1 MFPRFISWILASAL
15 VLTAFPVVAQQSSGR
30 STFETAQTHRQSG
43 SSGDLPLQFAPAMQF
58 STGGNAPQGVAVGDF
73 NGDGKPDLVVAN
85 LQQNNVVVLLGNGDG
100 TFGTPIVHSLPNIG
114 VLYGVAVADFNGDGK
129 LDVAVVHGSTDYL
142 ISDVE
147 ILLGNGDGTL
157 GAATAF
163 PSGTDAV
170 TIVTADL
177 NGDGKP
183 DVIVGGAG
191 PSVMGHGGNLSVL
204 FGNGDGTLQPA
215 IPLDVPGYMGGLWS
229 AAVGDFNGDGR
240 LDIVAAQVGPM
251 AGIAVFLQNPD
262 HSFTLGATYQTLYR
276 TGVGVAVADL
286 NNDGKLDVV
295 LTSNMGTAT
304 TFLGNGD
311 GTFQSP
317 IPTFSGNF
325 TEFLALADFNR
336 DGNVD
341 VAFAD
346 YSPTAGP
353 GVLAAAG
360 LGTGNFST
368 SNTVTLNTAG
378 GTRVVAVADF
388 NGDGWPD
395 IVSADA
401 VGNKVSVFLNLTGV
415 DSGALQFVPV
425 TPCRLVDTR
434 PTFGGA
440 GPITGGTAVRF
451 ILPQLAQTK
460 GCASLSSAA
469 AYSLNVTVVPQ
480 HVLSYLIIW
489 PTGEM
494 QPGVST
500 LNSLDG
506 RIKADAATVVAGAN
520 GAVSVYVTETTNV
533 ILDIDGYY
541 APPSFSTLA
550 FYPMAPCRVADTRK
564 SNPIQGLGTPHLSG
578 GVPRDFPVL
587 LSSCN
592 IPTTAQAY
600 SLNFTAVP
608 YPTFGDP
615 LDYLEVWPTGQ
626 RPQHPVSTLNNF
638 TGTIV
643 ANAAI
648 VPAGTTGDI
657 TALASNDTDLVIDIN
672 GYFAPAGTGGL
683 SLYAV
688 TPCRVL
694 DTRLN
699 HGQPFMGTLS
709 PPVDVEGSPCT
720 PPPTAQAYVLNAT
733 VVPVVSLSYLTLW
746 PDLTAR
752 PLQYSTLNAIDGAIT
767 SNMAIVG
774 TTNGK
779 VNAYATSLT
788 QLVLDISAYFA
799 P

>member
-1 MFPRFISWILASAL
+1 MLQRNA
-15 VLTAFPVVAQQSSGR
+15 R
-30 STFETAQTHRQSG
+30 SHRQSG
-43 SSGDLPLQFAPAMQF
+43 GSGDLPLQFAPAVQF
-58 STGGNAPQGVAVGDF
+58 ATGGNAPQGVAVGDF

-85 LQQNNVVVLLGNGDG
+85 LQQNNVAVLLGNGDG
-100 TFGTPIVHSLPNIG
+100 TFGTPIVHSLPTIG

-157 GAATAF
+157 GAPMAF
-163 PSGTDAV
+163 PSATNAV

-191 PSVMGHGGNLSVL
+191 PSVMGRGGNLSVL

-215 IPLDVPGYMGGLWS
+215 IPLDVPGYTGGLWS

-262 HSFTLGATYQTLYR
+262 HSFTLGATYQTLYVQ
-276 TGVGVAVADL
+276 GVGVAVADL

-295 LTSNMGTAT
+295 LTSHMGTAAA
-304 TFLGNGD
+304 FLGNGD
-311 GTFQSP
+311 GTFQPP
-317 IPTFSGNF
+317 IPTFSGNA

-336 DGNVD
+336 DGNTD

-346 YSPTAGP
+346 FSSTAGP

-360 LGTGNFST
+360 LGTGHFST
-368 SNTVTLNTAG
+368 SNTVTLNTSG
-378 GTRVVAVADF
+378 GTQAVAVADF

-401 VGNKVSVFLNLTGV
+401 IGNKVSVFLNLTGV
-415 DSGALQFVPV
+415 NSGALQFVPI

-434 PTFGGA
+434 PDHGGG
-440 GPITGGTAVRF
+440 GPIQGGMTENFTVS
-451 ILPQLAQTK
+451 QLG
-460 GCASLSSAA
+460 GCNIPATAA

-480 HVLSYLIIW
+480 HGLSYLTIW
-489 PTGEM
+489 PTGET

-500 LNSLDG
+500 LNSIDG
-506 RIKADAATVVAGAN
+506 RIKANATTVAAGAS
-520 GAVSVYVTETTNV
+520 GAVSVYVTDTTNV

-541 APPSFSTLA
+541 APVSFSTLA
-550 FYPMAPCRVADTRK
+550 FYPLAPCRVADTRK
-564 SNPIQGLGTPHLSG
+564 SNFPAHLGMPHLSA
-578 GVPRDFPVL
+578 GVPRDFPVPT
-587 LSSCN
+587 STCN
-592 IPTTAQAY
+592 IPAVAQAY
-600 SLNFTAVP
+600 SLNLTAVP
-608 YPTFGDP
+608 YPNLGDF
-615 LDYLEVWPTGQ
+615 LGYLEVWPTGHM
-626 RPQHPVSTLNNF
+626 PQHPVSTLNNP

-648 VPAGTTGDI
+648 VVAGTNGAI
-657 TALASNDTDLVIDIN
+657 TALANNATDLVIDIN
-672 GYFAPAGTGGL
+672 GYFAPASTGGSGGL
-683 SLYAV
+683 SLYPV
-688 TPCRVL
+688 TPCRVI
-694 DTRLN
+694 DTR
-699 HGQPFMGTLS
+699 HIGDDQPFVGVLE
-709 PPVDVEGSPCT
+709 PPVNVEGSPCA
-720 PPPTAQAYVLNAT
+720 PPTTAQAYVLNAT
-733 VVPVVSLSYLTLW
+733 VVPVIGLGYLTLW
-746 PDLTAR
+746 PDGTQQ
-752 PLQYSTLNAIDGAIT
+752 PLQYSTLNAFDGAIT

-774 TTNGK
+774 TNNGK
-779 VNAYATSLT
+779 VDAYASNLT
-788 QLVLDISAYFA
+788 QLVLDLFAYFA